1 MKKVLSIIS
10 ACLVLSCVLAMAV
23 VPAYAA
29 PSAEELEELT
39 EALKNQDVD
48 FSTMDVDEILNAH
61 GIEVS
66 QEEIDAITEEIGEDA
81 PKEAII
87 KKAKEL
93 IPAAY
98 QPEYIPLI
106 ENTLQQI
113 EVTPAQ
119 AVAVIVNMN
128 AAKASVKEDKG
139 SSLSEYDADE
149 QKAVM
154 KQAKAACNIL
164 GLVMT
169 VEALPEDK
177 AAHKGDTTI
186 VITKKED
193 GKVVSNAD
201 FDVKKTDS
209 AVDYTMIVAAAG
221 MAIVALV
228 SAAYGKKFVAS
239 R

>member
-10 ACLVLSCVLAMAV
+10 ACLLLACVMAAAV

-29 PSAEELEELT
+29 PSAEELEELAG
-39 EALKNQDVD
+39 ALKDQTVD
-48 FSTMDVDEILNAH
+48 YSKMDVDEILKAQN
-61 GIEVS
+61 IEVS
-66 QEEIDAITEEIGEDA
+66 QEEIDAITKEIGKDT

-106 ENTLQQI
+106 ENTLQQV

-119 AVAVIVNMN
+119 AVAVIVNMK
-128 AAKASVKEDKG
+128 AAKSSVKADKG
-139 SSLSEYDADE
+139 SSLSEYSLDE

-154 KQAKAACNIL
+154 AQAKSACNTL

-169 VEALPEDK
+169 VETLPADK
-177 AAHKGDTTI
+177 ATHEGDTTI
-186 VITKKED
+186 VITKKET
-193 GKVVSNAD
+193 GKVVANAD

-209 AVDYTMIVAAAG
+209 AVDYTMIIAG
-221 MAIVALV
+221 AGLAIVAIV
-228 SAAYGKKFVAS
+228 SAMYGKKFVAS